1 MLQLWDGHKLLS
13 QKHDIVKRFDYIQ
26 QCVDFNDLFKSLV
39 PLPPFTPLC
48 YVSWKKWND
57 ENAPAALHLQRSSDQ
72 PAALYSTAAT
82 WPGSGGGYVPIPARH
97 CCWCCCCGLL
107 APALT
112 DTMTVYV
119 CFTPLPWRS
128 VKQTHPVP
136 IKHNR
141 KSAGYSFAVCQKAK
155 TDINKIKYTYARA

>member
-13 QKHDIVKRFDYIQ
+13 RNVYSNVWILMTCLNHLSPSHHSPHSVMFLGRNEMMKM
-26 QCVDFNDLFKSLV
+26 LL
-39 PLPPFTPLC
+39 LLC
-48 YVSWKKWND
+48 ICRD
-57 ENAPAALHLQRSSDQ
+57 HR
-72 PAALYSTAAT
+72 PAALYLTAAT
-82 WPGSGGGYVPIPARH
+82 WPGSGGGYVPIPARQ

-136 IKHNR
+136 IKRNR

-155 TDINKIKYTYARA
+155 TDINKICICTCIDNDRPW

>member
-1 MLQLWDGHKLLS
+1 MEEVTYPSQLDTVA
-13 QKHDIVKRFDYIQ
+13 DAVVVVF
-26 QCVDFNDLFKSLV
+26 
-39 PLPPFTPLC
+39 
-48 YVSWKKWND
+48 
-57 ENAPAALHLQRSSDQ
+57 
-72 PAALYSTAAT
+72 
-82 WPGSGGGYVPIPARH
+82 
-97 CCWCCCCGLL
+97 L

-136 IKHNR
+136 IKRNR

-155 TDINKIKYTYARA
+155 TDINKIKYAYART

>member
-13 QKHDIVKRFDYIQ
+13 RNVYSNVWILMTCLNH
-26 QCVDFNDLFKSLV
+26 LS
-39 PLPPFTPLC
+39 PSHHSPHC

-57 ENAPAALHLQRSSDQ
+57 ENAPAALHLQRSSDR
-72 PAALYSTAAT
+72 PAALYLTAAT

-136 IKHNR
+136 IKRNR

-155 TDINKIKYTYARA
+155 TDINKIKYAYERA